1 MNLAPAG
8 SLLTVDE
15 AIRRDRQVM
24 AAPGS
29 LRNPAVDGTNILPA
43 DGCAAGLA
51 VCEVLTALGL
61 SRIECGERRDP
72 IEAPIAGVHLGDKCA
87 VVER

>member
-1 MNLAPAG
+1 MNLAPGG

-15 AIRRDRQVM
+15 VIRRNRQVM

-29 LRNPAVDGTNILPA
+29 LRNPAAAGTNILLA
-43 DGCAAGLA
+43 DVCAGVLA
-51 VCEVLTALGL
+51 VSEVLTALGL
-61 SRIECGERRDP
+61 SRIERGERRDP